1 MAIDVAKI
9 QSAKDLKPDA
19 LGAVFDY
26 YAPAIYK
33 YAFRLCRDS
42 IEADQIVGDVFSTLL
57 EQLAAGKGPETNL
70 RAYLYQVAYHLVV
83 DHVRERQRI
92 GIVDENDPERNAS
105 SVVSQAENRI
115 LLDAL
120 ESAISNEL
128 TSEQRQVIT
137 LRFQENFSLQ
147 ETARIV
153 GRNVNAV
160 KALENRG
167 VKKLRQVL
175 EKVRQEEELL

>member
-1 MAIDVAKI
+1 MTIDVAKF
-9 QSAKDLKPDA
+9 QSIKDLKPDT
-19 LGAVFDY
+19 LGAVFDH

-70 RAYLYQVAYHLVV
+70 RAYLYQIAYHMVV
-83 DHVRERQRI
+83 DHARERQRTTQI
-92 GIVDENDPERNAS
+92 DENAPERNAS
-105 SVVSQAENRI
+105 SVASQAENRI
-115 LLDAL
+115 LLDTLA
-120 ESAISNEL
+120 SAISNEL
-128 TSEQRQVIT
+128 TDEQRQVIT
-137 LRFQENFSLQ
+137 LRFQESFSLQ

-167 VKKLRQVL
+167 VNKLRQIL
-175 EKVRQEEELL
+175 EKVRQEEE

>member
-1 MAIDVAKI
+1 MTIDIAKI
-9 QSAKDLKPDA
+9 QSIKELKPDK

-42 IEADQIVGDVFSTLL
+42 VEADQIVGDVFSSLL
-57 EQLAAGKGPETNL
+57 EQMAAGKGPETNL

-83 DHVRERQRI
+83 DHARERQRFT
-92 GIVDENDPERNAS
+92 IVDENAPERNAGS
-105 SVVSQAENRI
+105 IVSQAENRI

-120 ESAISNEL
+120 ASAINKEL
-128 TSEQRQVIT
+128 TDEQRQVIT

-147 ETARIV
+147 ETAKIV
-153 GRNVNAV
+153 GRNINAV

-167 VKKLRQVL
+167 VKKLRQLL
-175 EKVRQEEELL
+175 EKVW

>member
-1 MAIDVAKI
+1 MTIDIAKI
-9 QSAKDLKPDA
+9 QSIKELKPDT

-42 IEADQIVGDVFSTLL
+42 VEADQIVGDVFSTLM
-57 EQLAAGKGPETNL
+57 EQMAVGKGPETNL

-83 DHVRERQRI
+83 DHARERQRI
-92 GIVDENDPERNAS
+92 TIVDENAPARNAS
-105 SVVSQAENRI
+105 SVVSQTENRI

-120 ESAISNEL
+120 ASAINKEL
-128 TSEQRQVIT
+128 TDEQRQVIT

-153 GRNVNAV
+153 GRNINAV

-167 VKKLRQVL
+167 VKKLRQIL
-175 EKVRQEEELL
+175 EKVRQEEE